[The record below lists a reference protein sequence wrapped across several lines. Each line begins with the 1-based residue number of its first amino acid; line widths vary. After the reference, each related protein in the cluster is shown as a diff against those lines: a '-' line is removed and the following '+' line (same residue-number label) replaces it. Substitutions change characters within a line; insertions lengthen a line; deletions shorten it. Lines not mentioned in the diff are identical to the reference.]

1 MNFTGQLIEYEK
13 ELAEKNII
21 KNYQRERDYD
31 ASSEMESNDS
41 SFSLAPSELIPDTFR
56 PFNWSQ
62 NNKNT
67 AKNTSGNTSGNT
79 SRNTSETNSYNN
91 CSKPRNNGPP
101 NRPKFLK
108 INKYMREINCMNPSS
123 GTTDSDSTA
132 SSGIGACCGL
142 KTKKRPN
149 SLNFSS
155 EKVKKDV
162 GVDSDITPTQENQ
175 GAGPAEGNYR
185 RVGML
190 VL

>member
-1 MNFTGQLIEYEK
+1 
-13 ELAEKNII
+13 
-21 KNYQRERDYD
+21 
-31 ASSEMESNDS
+31 
-41 SFSLAPSELIPDTFR
+41 
-56 PFNWSQ
+56 
-62 NNKNT
+62 
-67 AKNTSGNTSGNT
+67 
-79 SRNTSETNSYNN
+79 
-91 CSKPRNNGPP
+91 
-101 NRPKFLK
+101 
-108 INKYMREINCMNPSS
+108 MREINCMNPSS